1 MAPVL
6 PRSCIFDPCGWP
18 KQSARFAALR
28 SRWLAFTPT
37 DTHDNRPM
45 LSKCPACSSL
55 NVRRSTI
62 RPSEALAKPRLRS
75 PYRCRECGERFWVVS
90 RRANYVASLAVFAIV
105 AGIVA
110 WNVVGSPEQPRRD
123 PAVDSASLSDT
134 FTRAAHDDPV
144 AEYRLSQMYARGT
157 GIAGNK
163 KEAQEWLE
171 RAAQHGNAEAQYEL
185 GNAFREGMG
194 VVQDYEHAMKW
205 LQLAAASGNGDAQY
219 ALGQMHRAGMGV
231 PADNVKA
238 YMWFN
243 LATAQDVAGASAQR
257 DSVLRVLSP
266 DEVLEAQAEARR
278 LSQSPDKQSAAAR

>member
-1 MAPVL
+1 M
-6 PRSCIFDPCGWP
+6 C
-18 KQSARFAALR
+18 AA
-28 SRWLAFTPT
+28 
-37 DTHDNRPM
+37 
-45 LSKCPACSSL
+45 
-55 NVRRSTI
+55 RRST
-62 RPSEALAKPRLRS
+62 PPKPWRS
-75 PYRCRECGERFWVVS
+75 
-90 RRANYVASLAVFAIV
+90 LDFAPRIA

-110 WNVVGSPEQPRRD
+110 
-123 PAVDSASLSDT
+123 SASGSSAGAPT
-134 FTRAAHDDPV
+134 SSRAG
-144 AEYRLSQMYARGT
+144 RFLQS
-157 GIAGNK
+157 GNK
-163 KEAQEWLE
+163 KEAQAWLE

-257 DSVLRVLSP
+257 DAVLRVLSP
-266 DEVLEAQAEARR
+266 DEVLAAQAEARR
-278 LSQSPDKQSAAAR
+278 LSQSPDKPSAAAR